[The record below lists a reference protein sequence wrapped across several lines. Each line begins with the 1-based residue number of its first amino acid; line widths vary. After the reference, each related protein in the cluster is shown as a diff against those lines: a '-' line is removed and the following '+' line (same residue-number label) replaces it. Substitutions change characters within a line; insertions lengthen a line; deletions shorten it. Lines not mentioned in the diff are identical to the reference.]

1 MAGVSRLQYSTEA
14 RLVRVMCSGRVD
26 LEFVLRAFSNGMDGV
41 FIGGCR
47 LNECNYITHG
57 NYHALNM
64 VLLCRKIMEHIGLN
78 PERLRIEFMSSAE
91 GILFAEVMSE
101 FGNKVKELGP
111 LGKVEGI
118 DQNELKSK
126 LAEITK
132 LVPYIKLVKNEKL
145 ASRLENPEEYDK
157 LFTKDEIDKLFSEV
171 ISYYIDPEK
180 CQACMT
186 CAKRC
191 PVEAIISAKNQIH
204 VIDQEKCIKCGTCF
218 EVCPPK
224 FGAVTDTPD
233 AAVQVSDPGDNP
245 DEVASWASRPI
256 GIQAQV
262 DDAPDAL
269 VITIPPMRFVHV
281 LRTRKN
287 MTNFSPKTK

>member
-1 MAGVSRLQYSTEA
+1 
-14 RLVRVMCSGRVD
+14 
-26 LEFVLRAFSNGMDGV
+26 MDGV

-78 PERLRIEFMSSAE
+78 PERLSIEFMSSAE

-111 LGKVEGI
+111 LGKGEGI

-126 LAEITK
+126 LGEITK

-145 ASRLENPEEYDK
+145 ASHLENPEEYDK
-157 LFTKDEIDKLFSEV
+157 FFTKDEIDKLFSEV

-180 CQACMT
+180 CQACMI

-191 PVEAIISAKNQIH
+191 PVEAIISAKNQVH

-218 EVCPPK
+218 EVCPIK
-224 FGAVTDTPD
+224 FSAVTKISGGP
-233 AAVQVSDPGDNP
+233 VPP
-245 DEVASWASRPI
+245 PLPEEKR
-256 GIQAQV
+256 
-262 DDAPDAL
+262 
-269 VITIPPMRFVHV
+269 TIV
-281 LRTRKN
+281 RKSKKEKGE
-287 MTNFSPKTK
+287 TDKE

>member
-1 MAGVSRLQYSTEA
+1 MAGVSRLEYTTEM
-14 RLVRVMCSGRVD
+14 RLIRVMCSGRVD
-26 LEFVLRAFSNGMDGV
+26 LAFVLRAFSNGMDGV

-47 LNECNYITHG
+47 LNECKYITHG

-64 VLLCRKIMEHIGLN
+64 ALLCRKIMEHIGLN
-78 PERLRIEFMSSAE
+78 PERLRIEFMSSGE

-111 LGKVEGI
+111 LGKGEGI

-157 LFTKDEIDKLFSEV
+157 FFTKDEIDRLFSEV

-191 PVEAIISAKNQIH
+191 PVGAIISTKNQIH
-204 VIDQEKCIKCGTCF
+204 VIDQEKCIKCGTCL
-218 EVCPPK
+218 EVCPAR
-224 FGAVTDTPD
+224 FGAVTKISGEP
-233 AAVQVSDPGDNP
+233 VPL
-245 DEVASWASRPI
+245 PI
-256 GIQAQV
+256 
-262 DDAPDAL
+262 PEEKR
-269 VITIPPMRFVHV
+269 TIV
-281 LRTRKN
+281 RK
-287 MTNFSPKTK
+287 SKER